1 LALEYD
7 VWYVSNDKYLTAKI
21 QEDEVMQ
28 DFLEYKEEHGLDSKS
43 ATVRKLLRVGL
54 EAERESAEKT
64 YTSLEETFLT
74 VASVIAGVVLFLP
87 LLPFLGLASAA
98 SVSVAGVVYLALAA
112 VIVVG
117 VDFRARRREAPS
129 TAATGGRPGVSN

>member
-1 LALEYD
+1 MRGIRISGCMGDNQFLNAQIDEDSELWAAFDE
-7 VWYVSNDKYLTAKI
+7 WKE
-21 QEDEVMQ
+21 QEGYE
-28 DFLEYKEEHGLDSKS
+28 SKS
-43 ATVRKLLRVGL
+43 EAVRAAVRRGVMDEDG
-54 EAERESAEKT
+54 EKT
-64 YTSLEETFLT
+64 YTSAEETFLT